1 VSEAPKL
8 WRIIARRTEKQ
19 ADGTDKQIQHEFI
32 TEGDTLNEV
41 LLRHDLLLSQYNW
54 LDASA
59 VIE

>member
-1 VSEAPKL
+1 MSETPKL
-8 WRIIARRTEKQ
+8 WRIIAGRTEKQ

-59 VIE
+59 VME